1 MEPKIGLSSE
11 QRQQVINALER
22 VLADV
27 IVLYFGARGAHWNV
41 VGPNFGPLHEFFGEQ
56 YEQLDEE
63 MDEVAE
69 RIRALGGRAPATIEG
84 YARAKRIDEGAGEA
98 KSAADMIGGLL
109 GGHEALIRQLRDD
122 IEVAERNRDDGTAD
136 FLTGLLE
143 DHEKMAW
150 MLRAHLQ

>member
-63 MDEVAE
+63 MDEVA
-69 RIRALGGRAPATIEG
+69 
-84 YARAKRIDEGAGEA
+84 
-98 KSAADMIGGLL
+98 DMIGGLL